1 MRRMALGLAMLLL
14 GGADPARAAS
24 PPATEGQHGM
34 VVTSQRLASE
44 AGVAILRQ
52 GGNAVDA
59 AVAVGYA
66 EAVVNPCC
74 GNIGGGG
81 FMVLHRADG
90 SEIFL
95 NFREMAPAAASETMY
110 LDAAGDP
117 VKGASLYGW
126 KAAGVPGTVLG
137 LETALKQY
145 GSLPRAVVMAPAIK
159 LARDG
164 FVLTRPDTDI
174 LDAGAPGFR
183 RDPVAAKIFLRPD
196 GSPLQPGDRLIQAD
210 LAKTLEAIAKSG
222 PDAFYQGA
230 VPKAVEAASTAQGGL
245 LTAADFAQYRI
256 TQGPPLSCSYRGY
269 VFVSA
274 PPPSSGGV
282 TLCEILNIL
291 EGYDLKALGFHSAA
305 AIHVMAEAMRHAYLD
320 RNTYLGD
327 PAFVHNP
334 LDRLL
339 SKDYAAAIRA
349 QIAPDKAGVSKE
361 LQPGVAP
368 HEKPETTHYSILDKA
383 GNAASVTY
391 TVNGIFGAMVMAP
404 GTGFFLNDEMDDF
417 TVKPGAANM
426 YGLVQDKANAIAPGK
441 RPLSSMAPTIVT
453 KDGKV
458 FLVLGSPG
466 GSRIITITLETALNI
481 IDYGMAPQE
490 AVDAPRFHHQW
501 LPDAIGYEPF
511 GISPDTLK
519 LLGGMGYKMVE
530 QSPWGGA
537 ELIEI
542 GPEKSASGAESS
554 GNDAARSG
562 AVRPGWVYGATDD
575 RRPAGA
581 ALAE

>member
-1 MRRMALGLAMLLL
+1 MRRIVITLAVLLL
-14 GGADPARAAS
+14 GATGMAEAAS
-24 PPATEGQHGM
+24 HPATEGQHGM
-34 VVTSQRLASE
+34 VASSQRLASE
-44 AGVAILRQ
+44 VGVAILRQ

-81 FMVLHRADG
+81 FMLLHLADG
-90 SEIFL
+90 RDVFL
-95 NFREMAPAAASETMY
+95 NFRETAPAAASETMY

-117 VKGASLYGW
+117 IKGASLYGW
-126 KAAGVPGTVLG
+126 KAAGIPGTVLG
-137 LETALKQY
+137 METALKQY

-174 LDAGAPGFR
+174 LDAGAEGFR
-183 RDPVAAKIFLRPD
+183 RDPVAARIFLRPD
-196 GSPLQPGDRLIQAD
+196 GSPLQPGDRLVQQD
-210 LAKTLEAIAKSG
+210 LANTLEAIAKFG

-230 VPKAVEAASTAQGGL
+230 VPKAVEAASAVHGGL
-245 LTAADFAQYRI
+245 LTAADFAKYTV
-256 TQGPPLSCSYRGY
+256 TQAAPLSCTYRGY
-269 VFVSA
+269 VFLSA

-305 AIHVMAEAMRHAYLD
+305 AIHVMVEAMRHAYLD

-327 PAFVHNP
+327 PAFVQNP

-417 TVKPGAANM
+417 TVRPGAANM
-426 YGLVQDKANAIAPGK
+426 YGLVQGKANAIAPGK

-466 GSRIITITLETALNI
+466 GSRIITITLEAALNV

-490 AVDAPRFHHQW
+490 AIDAPRLHHQW
-501 LPDAIGYEPF
+501 LPDAVGYEPF

-519 LLGGMGYKMVE
+519 LLDGMGYKMAE

-542 GPEKSASGAESS
+542 GPAQSAAGAASS

-562 AVRPGWVYGATDD
+562 TVRPGWVYGASDD